1 MNPLPPDPPSSFL
14 VDVPC
19 RQLWPLTLKA
29 ACLQGTAPFRL
40 PGPGLKPMKGH
51 VGRPEALSCIKVGP
65 LVWQDSCSG
74 PGPLPAEQHPPHP
87 RCSATRAS
95 LNNPFAPESSSQAQ
109 LLGNWVQGVRGAH
122 THTERCVCGCALVS
136 VCAPLCI
143 LCVRVCACTRV

>member
-14 VDVPC
+14 VDIPS

-109 LLGNWVQGVRGAH
+109 LLGNWAPDTSLTAVGCGRLVVEAGGLRGWGSW
-122 THTERCVCGCALVS
+122 RGPQCVEGRAG
-136 VCAPLCI
+136 A
-143 LCVRVCACTRV
+143 